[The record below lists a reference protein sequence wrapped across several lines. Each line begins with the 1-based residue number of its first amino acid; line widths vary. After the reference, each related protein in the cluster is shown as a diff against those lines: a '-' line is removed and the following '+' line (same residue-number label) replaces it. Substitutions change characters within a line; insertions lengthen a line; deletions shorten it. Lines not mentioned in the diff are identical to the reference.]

1 LFFASIFQTESH
13 GIKYIKYKDLEIISN
28 KIYSFSSAIFCRS
41 RQLLPIARSD
51 AAGIGGMKP
60 SIAELSRAILT
71 PLIEKVAFIVSPSV
85 NSAEPCRTIVFSL
98 SRDFTG
104 IP

>member
-1 LFFASIFQTESH
+1 M
-13 GIKYIKYKDLEIISN
+13 DLVIIS
-28 KIYSFSSAIFCRS
+28 IETYSFSSAIFCRP

-51 AAGIGGMKP
+51 AAAIDGLKP
-60 SIAELSRAILT
+60 SIAESSRAILT
-71 PLIEKVAFIVSPSV
+71 PLIEKVAFIVGTSV
-85 NSAEPCRTIVFSL
+85 NSGEPCRTIVFSL